1 MRVHVVLTGSD
12 LLVTGD
18 MQAGLCMPAAT
29 PGSRHTPPACMCA
42 LGI

>member
-1 MRVHVVLTGSD
+1 MRAHVALTGSD

-29 PGSRHTPPACMCA
+29 PGSCHTPPAFMCV